1 MKQSIFRNSLKELLP
16 PQEYANI
23 RWSRSFKS
31 NRTLT
36 LMLFRAAYT
45 IVINKINT
53 PAVEIFREGCKFYE
67 AGGVFERD

>member
-1 MKQSIFRNSLKELLP
+1 MKQSIFRDALKELLP

-23 RWSRSFKS
+23 RWSRSIKS
-31 NRTLT
+31 DHRLT
-36 LMLFRAAYT
+36 LMLFRAAYN
-45 IVINKINT
+45 IVINEINT